1 MILYVDNREP
11 KETINYLNYL
21 NDDSVNKILIE
32 LKNLDLG
39 DYIIHDEKNNKDL
52 VLIER
57 KSLSDLEAS
66 IKDGRYNEQS
76 FRLSNNCLPNHNIY
90 YLIEGN
96 IINYKN
102 KKFKKILYSCLF
114 SLSYYKGFSV
124 YNSINNIESA
134 EIIYGFV
141 SKMIREKNKDGFYN
155 NETNEMDVELSN
167 NEVTMEDVDANMNDN
182 DSPSDNNIE
191 YTNVVRA
198 SKKSNITTDNINVI
212 MLMQIPNVSGQTSR
226 TIMNKFKNIK
236 NLVIDLEKDPSCL
249 DDIRMG
255 SNNRKLGK
263 HVIQSI
269 KQLLLK

>member
-21 NDDSVNKILIE
+21 NDEAVNKVVIE

-39 DYIIHDEKNNKDL
+39 DYIIHDDKNNKDL

-66 IKDGRYNEQS
+66 VKDGRYNEQS

-102 KKFKKILYSCLF
+102 KKFKNILYSCLF
-114 SLSYYKGFSV
+114 SLSYFKGFSV

-134 EIIYGFV
+134 EIIYGFI
-141 SKMIREKNKDGFYN
+141 SKMRREMNKEGFYN
-155 NETNEMDVELSN
+155 NEKNDMEVEPN
-167 NEVTMEDVDANMNDN
+167 NDEVAMEDVDVINSND
-182 DSPSDNNIE
+182 IE
-191 YTNVVRA
+191 YVNVVKT
-198 SKKSNITTDNINVI
+198 SKKSNITSDNINVI

-226 TIMNKFKNIK
+226 AIMDKFKNVK
-236 NLVIDLEKDPSCL
+236 NLVIDLERDSKCL
-249 DDIRMG
+249 DDIRIG

-263 HVIQSI
+263 NAIQSI